1 MPTLRQVL
9 NARPKNRVIAAPG
22 VYDMV
27 SLRMAAAMG
36 FDALY
41 MTGYGTVA
49 SHLGLP
55 DAGLASYADM
65 VGRVEAMARMAASP
79 LIADGDT
86 GYGGLLNVSHTVRG
100 YERAGAA
107 AIQLEDQE
115 FPKKCGHTPDRRV
128 IPENE
133 MVRKIAVAAEA
144 RASSDFL
151 VIARTDARTSLGLS
165 EAIRR
170 ARAYADAGADI
181 LFVESPET
189 EDEMATIGREL
200 GDKPLIANMVE
211 GGRTPMLSN
220 ARLAEIGYALAIY
233 PVAGLLSAAAALE
246 TVYRQ
251 ILNTGSSLGSSA
263 PVYSFADMNRAD
275 GIRGGVA
282 LRQGARGDLKPE
294 NTGEFRSIGSTDQ
307 RFRGN
312 DHDDNSSGR
321 GNPKRGAPASAKSR
335 SRASSARRS
344 NSMTST
350 SSALR
355 PRWCS
360 GRCSSRNPRL
370 KRKRSTPI

>member
-1 MPTLRQVL
+1 MPRLMDVL
-9 NARPKNRVIAAPG
+9 NARPKDRVIAAPG

-41 MTGYGTVA
+41 MTGYGAVA

-65 VGRVEAMARMAASP
+65 VGRVEAMARMAETP

-86 GYGGLLNVSHTVRG
+86 GYGGLLNVRHAVRG

-128 IPENE
+128 IPADE

-144 RASSDFL
+144 RTSPDFL
-151 VIARTDARTSLGLS
+151 IIARTDARTSLGLS
-165 EAIRR
+165 EAIGR
-170 ARAYADAGADI
+170 ARGYARAGADM

-189 EDEMATIGREL
+189 EAEMATIGREL

-233 PVAGLLSAAAALE
+233 PVAGLLSAASALE

-251 ILNTGSSLGSSA
+251 IRATGSSLGSSA
-263 PVYSFADMNRAD
+263 PLYSFAEMNRLM
-275 GIRGGVA
+275 GFEEVW
-282 LRQGARGDLKPE
+282 
-294 NTGEFRSIGSTDQ
+294 
-307 RFRGN
+307 RF
-312 DHDDNSSGR
+312 DKAH
-321 GNPKRGAPASAKSR
+321 AE
-335 SRASSARRS
+335 
-344 NSMTST
+344 
-350 SSALR
+350 
-355 PRWCS
+355 
-360 GRCSSRNPRL
+360 
-370 KRKRSTPI
+370 I

>member
-1 MPTLRQVL
+1 MRKLIDLL
-9 NARPKNRVIAAPG
+9 NARPKDRVIAAPG

-65 VGRVEAMARMAASP
+65 VGRVEAMASMSGTP

-86 GYGGLLNVSHTVRG
+86 GYGGLLNVRHTVRG

-115 FPKKCGHTPDRRV
+115 FPKKCGHTPGRRV
-128 IPENE
+128 VSADD

-144 RASSDFL
+144 RTSADFL
-151 VIARTDARTSLGLS
+151 IIARTDARCSLGLA

-170 ARAYADAGADI
+170 ARAYAEAGADM

-189 EDEMATIGREL
+189 EEEMATIGREL
-200 GDKPLIANMVE
+200 GDMPLVANMVE
-211 GGRTPMLSN
+211 GGRTPMLRP

-233 PVAGLLSAAAALE
+233 PVAGLLSAAAALNR
-246 TVYRQ
+246 VYRH
-251 ILNTGSSLGSSA
+251 IRDTGSSLGSPA
-263 PVYSFADMNRAD
+263 PLYSFADMNRLMGFEEVWAFD
-275 GIRGGVA
+275 KAHAEI
-282 LRQGARGDLKPE
+282 
-294 NTGEFRSIGSTDQ
+294 
-307 RFRGN
+307 
-312 DHDDNSSGR
+312 
-321 GNPKRGAPASAKSR
+321 
-335 SRASSARRS
+335 
-344 NSMTST
+344 
-350 SSALR
+350 
-355 PRWCS
+355 
-360 GRCSSRNPRL
+360 
-370 KRKRSTPI
+370 

>member
-1 MPTLRQVL
+1 MSPEESAMRKLIEVL
-9 NARPKNRVIAAPG
+9 TARPRDRVIAAPG

-65 VGRVEAMARMAASP
+65 VGRVEAMARMAGTP

-86 GYGGLLNVSHTVRG
+86 GYGGLLNVRHAVRG

-115 FPKKCGHTPDRRV
+115 FPKKCGHTAGRRV
-128 IPENE
+128 VPAED

-144 RASSDFL
+144 RTSRDFL
-151 VIARTDARTSLGLS
+151 VIARTDARTSLGLA

-170 ARAYADAGADI
+170 ARAYAEAGADM

-189 EDEMATIGREL
+189 EEEMATIGREL
-200 GDKPLIANMVE
+200 GDMPLVANMVE

-220 ARLAEIGYALAIY
+220 PRLAEIGYALAIY

-246 TVYRQ
+246 TVYRK
-251 ILNTGSSLGSSA
+251 IRETGSSLGA
-263 PVYSFADMNRAD
+263 PAPLYPFADMNRLMGFEEVWAFD
-275 GIRGGVA
+275 KAHTEI
-282 LRQGARGDLKPE
+282 
-294 NTGEFRSIGSTDQ
+294 
-307 RFRGN
+307 
-312 DHDDNSSGR
+312 
-321 GNPKRGAPASAKSR
+321 
-335 SRASSARRS
+335 
-344 NSMTST
+344 
-350 SSALR
+350 
-355 PRWCS
+355 
-360 GRCSSRNPRL
+360 
-370 KRKRSTPI
+370 

>member
-1 MPTLRQVL
+1 MPKLREVL
-9 NARPKNRVIAAPG
+9 NARPKDRVITAPG

-27 SLRMAAAMG
+27 SLRMAAAMD
-36 FDALY
+36 FEALY
-41 MTGYGTVA
+41 MTGYGAVA

-65 VGRVEAMARMAASP
+65 VGRVEAMARMAGAP

-86 GYGGLLNVSHTVRG
+86 GYGGLLNVRHAVRG

-128 IPENE
+128 IPADE

-144 RASSDFL
+144 RTSPDFL
-151 VIARTDARTSLGLS
+151 IIARTDARTSKGLP

-170 ARAYADAGADI
+170 ARAYAEAGADM

-246 TVYRQ
+246 TVFRQ
-251 ILNTGSSLGSSA
+251 IRDTGSSLDSSA
-263 PVYSFADMNRAD
+263 PLYSFAEMNRLMGFEDVWRFDRAH
-275 GIRGGVA
+275 
-282 LRQGARGDLKPE
+282 PE
-294 NTGEFRSIGSTDQ
+294 
-307 RFRGN
+307 
-312 DHDDNSSGR
+312 
-321 GNPKRGAPASAKSR
+321 
-335 SRASSARRS
+335 
-344 NSMTST
+344 
-350 SSALR
+350 L
-355 PRWCS
+355 
-360 GRCSSRNPRL
+360 
-370 KRKRSTPI
+370 

>member
-1 MPTLRQVL
+1 MSPGESAMRRFIDVL
-9 NARPKNRVIAAPG
+9 NARPKDRVIAAPG

-65 VGRVEAMARMAASP
+65 VGRVEAMASMAGTP

-86 GYGGLLNVSHTVRG
+86 GYGGLLNVRHAVRG

-128 IPENE
+128 IPAAD
-133 MVRKIAVAAEA
+133 MVRKIKVAVEA
-144 RASSDFL
+144 RTSPDFL
-151 VIARTDARTSLGLS
+151 VVARTDARTSLGLA

-170 ARAYADAGADI
+170 ARAYAEAGADM

-189 EDEMATIGREL
+189 EEEMIAIGREL
-200 GDKPLIANMVE
+200 GAKPLVANMVE

-251 ILNTGSSLGSSA
+251 IRSTGSSFGA
-263 PVYSFADMNRAD
+263 PAPLYSFAEMNRLMGFEEVWAFD
-275 GIRGGVA
+275 KAHAEI
-282 LRQGARGDLKPE
+282 
-294 NTGEFRSIGSTDQ
+294 
-307 RFRGN
+307 
-312 DHDDNSSGR
+312 
-321 GNPKRGAPASAKSR
+321 
-335 SRASSARRS
+335 
-344 NSMTST
+344 
-350 SSALR
+350 
-355 PRWCS
+355 
-360 GRCSSRNPRL
+360 
-370 KRKRSTPI
+370 